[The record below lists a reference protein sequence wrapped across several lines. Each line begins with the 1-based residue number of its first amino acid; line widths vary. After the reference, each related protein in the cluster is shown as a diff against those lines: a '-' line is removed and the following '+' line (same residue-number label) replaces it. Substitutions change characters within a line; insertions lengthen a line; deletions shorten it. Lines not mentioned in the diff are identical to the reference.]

1 MNTLWKGAKA
11 IWTES
16 LKGRVKVRMTECT
29 GERAGSAGR
38 WDRIDRRKER

>member
-16 LKGRVKVRMTECT
+16 LKRRVQKVRMTECT

-38 WDRIDRRKER
+38 